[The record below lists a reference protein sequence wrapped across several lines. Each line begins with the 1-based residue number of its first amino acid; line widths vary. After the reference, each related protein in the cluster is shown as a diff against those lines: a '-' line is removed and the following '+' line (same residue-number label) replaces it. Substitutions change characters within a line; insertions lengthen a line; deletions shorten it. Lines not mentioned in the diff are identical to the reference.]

1 MQLVEAG
8 LSVCHPEKNAAKVV
22 SGVQRDTLSGPVRA
36 QESPNCG
43 NLRDFHD
50 NAAGF
55 LCNSDCLAER
65 EGFEP
70 SIQVLARITV

>member
-1 MQLVEAG
+1 LVFVIACDSPDAVVEAG
-8 LSVCHPEKNAAKVV
+8 LSVCHPEKNAAQVV
-22 SGVQRDTLSGPVRA
+22 SGVQRDTFSGPVRA

-50 NAAGF
+50 NAARF

-65 EGFEP
+65 A
-70 SIQVLARITV
+70 VLS